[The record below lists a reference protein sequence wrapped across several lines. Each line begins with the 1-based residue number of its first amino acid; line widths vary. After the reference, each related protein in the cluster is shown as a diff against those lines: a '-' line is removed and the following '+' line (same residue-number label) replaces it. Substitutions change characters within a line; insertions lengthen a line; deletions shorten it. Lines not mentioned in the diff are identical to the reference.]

1 MTAQPLISI
10 TRHGDITIHPT
21 GRIDLTSHVARTL
34 DIMPG
39 DVVNIASHETD
50 IVELYLY
57 VSRRA
62 SETVGRHSCTCRPAK
77 GHGRYLRLFSK
88 PLATKILEAT
98 ASPTRITLRVGE
110 RTYLAGIGPALPII
124 IPRPINPTSTHQ

>member
-1 MTAQPLISI
+1 MTAQPLISV

-62 SETVGRHSCTCRPAK
+62 SETALWAPSPSRPSGACW
-77 GHGRYLRLFSK
+77 
-88 PLATKILEAT
+88 EA
-98 ASPTRITLRVGE
+98 
-110 RTYLAGIGPALPII
+110 
-124 IPRPINPTSTHQ
+124 